1 MNRLTILIIIILG
14 TAVAGGGIAFKIIWT
29 KWKTEKRENE
39 SLVMLN
45 SDAFDNVETYKNKLG
60 QQVTKNQA
68 LTLRN
73 GTLEELTDNQ
83 EFKFL
88 KDMDG
93 LKRSLRNLESAQ
105 RITARAVGSINTGIR
120 DTTIFIT
127 SAGAADT
134 TILVAKTFNYQ
145 DKYTTIKGL
154 LDLKLDSVKLDYTV
168 TVPLEGAVYW
178 ERKWFLGKKRWSS
191 EIISPNP
198 NVTITELKNIR
209 VRKKAK

>member
-1 MNRLTILIIIILG
+1 MNRLTIMIIIILG
-14 TAVAGGGIAFKIIWT
+14 TAVAGGGIAFKIVWT

-39 SLVMLN
+39 SLVTLN

-60 QQVTKNQA
+60 QEVSKNQA

-73 GTLEELTDNQ
+73 GTLKTLTDNQ

-88 KDMDG
+88 KDMEG

-127 SAGAADT
+127 TAGGQDT
-134 TILVAKTFNYQ
+134 TILVAKSINYE
-145 DKYTTIKGL
+145 DEYTTITGL

-178 ERKWFLGKKRWSS
+178 ERKWFLGKKKWSS
-191 EIISPNP
+191 ELISPNP